1 MVYLNFCITFSNTCD
16 HLKQATRLIVDMYQF
31 MDVDL
36 NSIKTYIFE
45 CVSSKDNPK
54 FFEEKKWHQKCFTHC
69 ENRVYLTNLIQKENN
84 SILERKDLTNSA
96 YSVLI

>member
-1 MVYLNFCITFSNTCD
+1 
-16 HLKQATRLIVDMYQF
+16 MYQF

-45 CVSSKDNPK
+45 CVSSKDIHS
-54 FFEEKKWHQKCFTHC
+54 FYEEKKRHQKCFTHC
-69 ENRVYLTNLIQKENN
+69 ENRVYSTFIQKENN

>member
-1 MVYLNFCITFSNTCD
+1 
-16 HLKQATRLIVDMYQF
+16 MYQF

-45 CVSSKDNPK
+45 CVSAKDNYS

-69 ENRVYLTNLIQKENN
+69 ENRVYLFDKFHSDGKQLCIENN
-84 SILERKDLTNSA
+84 STLERKDLTDSA

>member
-16 HLKQATRLIVDMYQF
+16 HLKQVTRLIVDMYQF

-45 CVSSKDNPK
+45 WVSSKDNPK

-96 YSVLI
+96 YSVLV